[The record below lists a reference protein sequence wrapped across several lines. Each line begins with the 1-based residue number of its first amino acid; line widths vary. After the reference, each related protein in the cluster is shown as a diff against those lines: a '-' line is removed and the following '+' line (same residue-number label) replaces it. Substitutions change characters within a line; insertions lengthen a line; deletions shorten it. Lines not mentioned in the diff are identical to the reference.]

1 MNLQLDKLFLDLF
14 EDLWYLYL
22 KKTKQ
27 TITLWEIGHK
37 NIGLRYAESAVSY
50 SQVRYLPVTK
60 DVSHELYILISRE
73 ESGLNH
79 MNTTRAIHVTST

>member
-1 MNLQLDKLFLDLF
+1 MILVS
-14 EDLWYLYL
+14 
-22 KKTKQ
+22 KKNPQ

-60 DVSHELYILISRE
+60 DVI
-73 ESGLNH
+73 
-79 MNTTRAIHVTST
+79 

>member
-1 MNLQLDKLFLDLF
+1 MILVSK
-14 EDLWYLYL
+14 

-60 DVSHELYILISRE
+60 DVSRELYILISRE

-79 MNTTRAIHVTST
+79 MNTTRAIHVTSTYMNYTCFWDLQY